1 MSRNSNYSRGLR
13 ALRQVSLRSSFYVVL
28 ATQRLTALFFALV
41 CATFL
46 VSQCSMCKDAKNP
59 NQHQGGAHG
68 GCMQSHTD
76 LRKSP
81 FVMAPFLKGIFG
93 KAALT
98 TAALSG
104 FVLFAGVPSAKADDC
119 RHRIAHA
126 EHELGEAIEDHG
138 YYSRQA
144 DHWRHER
151 HEAYEACGERG
162 YYRGDQNSYYRDRN
176 GYYRDERGNY
186 LYFRYDHNRDRDY
199 RDYDR
204 DRRRNRDWDRDRD

>member
-1 MSRNSNYSRGLR
+1 
-13 ALRQVSLRSSFYVVL
+13 
-28 ATQRLTALFFALV
+28 
-41 CATFL
+41 
-46 VSQCSMCKDAKNP
+46 
-59 NQHQGGAHG
+59 
-68 GCMQSHTD
+68 MQLHTD

-81 FVMAPFLKGIFG
+81 FFRGKFG
-93 KAALT
+93 KAALA

-104 FVLFAGVPSAKADDC
+104 FVLFAGVPSAKADNC
-119 RHRIAHA
+119 QRRVAHA

-151 HEAYEACGERG
+151 HEAYEACDER
-162 YYRGDQNSYYRDRN
+162 

-186 LYFRYDHNRDRDY
+186 LYFRYDDNRDRDY

-204 DRRRNRDWDRDRD
+204 DRRRNRDWDRDHD